1 MTSLVPNKKME
12 NVEGVLLRNNSIYIA
27 SVVSISLSLSWMLR
41 GILASGIHQLQLLTF
56 I

>member
-1 MTSLVPNKKME
+1 MTSLLPNRKME

-27 SVVSISLSLSWMLR
+27 SVVSISLSWMLR
-41 GILASGIHQLQLLTF
+41 GILASGIHQLQLLTS